1 MRIRLFVFIIFIS
14 ILGCGQQSL
23 SKEDLKNAKWINH
36 SKGIDYI
43 SSEKGNLIN
52 PDKDSFDL
60 KLRAISTDGINIQEV
75 NPDEDTRE
83 AELFVLSLINK
94 LPSGISSGYLRIN
107 ATEMAKPDFPEMVVF
122 LIDDYDSASAFKID
136 SISLVKIRG
145 IKTISFISKNTAKEM
160 LFGNENH
167 HWENILDAN
176 PILPYFNV
184 KLEQRKWTRNEME
197 DLKSIISKT
206 ISSATEIDYPGI
218 LLEQKNSYTI
228 FEFRRKQSKL

>member
-1 MRIRLFVFIIFIS
+1 MRIRLFIFISFIS
-14 ILGCGQQSL
+14 ILGCGQKSM
-23 SKEDLKNAKWINH
+23 SPEDFKKAKWINH

-94 LPSGISSGYLRIN
+94 LPSGISSGYLRLN

-122 LIDDYDSASAFKID
+122 LIDAYDSVASFRID
-136 SISLVKIRG
+136 SMSLIKIPG
-145 IKTISFISKNTAKEM
+145 IKTISFISKNAAKEI

-167 HWENILDAN
+167 DWDNILDTN
-176 PILPYFNV
+176 PILPYFKVN
-184 KLEQRKWTRNEME
+184 LEQREWTRKEME
-197 DLKSIISKT
+197 DIKSILSKT
-206 ISSATEIDYPGI
+206 IPSATEIDYPRI